1 MRMLVLAGGFG
12 TRLQTAVAAVP
23 KALAPVGATPF
34 LHLQIEHWI
43 AQGIR
48 SFVFLLYH
56 QAEHIIGYLQSQ
68 QTGLLKDCRI
78 EWVIEPTPMDTGG
91 AVAHAVKELNLTNDF
106 LLTNADTWLGTGVM
120 ALTQKA
126 SPAMA
131 VVRLAN
137 IERYGQVHFDG
148 DSRVTAFA
156 EKNTHPE
163 PGWINAGLCR
173 LNAELFSDWDGRP
186 FSLERD
192 LFCTLVRQAVLQAVP
207 LQTDFMDIGIP
218 EDYYRFCHWIESG
231 RQGQLCS

>member
-12 TRLQTAVAAVP
+12 TRLQTAVAVVP

-43 AQGIR
+43 AQGLR
-48 SFVFLLYH
+48 SFVFLLHY
-56 QAEHIIGYLQSQ
+56 QAEHIIGYLRSQ
-68 QTGLLKDCRI
+68 QTGLLKDCQV
-78 EWVIEPTPMDTGG
+78 EWVIEPAPMDTGG
-91 AVAHAVKELNLTNDF
+91 AVAHAVKELNLSGDF
-106 LLTNADTWLGTGVM
+106 LLTNADTWLGDGVN
-120 ALTQKA
+120 ALMQKT

-131 VVRLAN
+131 VVRLRN
-137 IERYGQVHFDG
+137 VERYGQVHFDS
-148 DSRVTAFA
+148 DARVTAFA
-156 EKNTHPE
+156 EKNAHPE
-163 PGWINAGLCR
+163 SGWINAGLCR
-173 LNAELFSDWDGRP
+173 LNAGLFADWDGRP

-192 LFCTLVRQAVLQAVP
+192 LFSVLVRQAALQAVP